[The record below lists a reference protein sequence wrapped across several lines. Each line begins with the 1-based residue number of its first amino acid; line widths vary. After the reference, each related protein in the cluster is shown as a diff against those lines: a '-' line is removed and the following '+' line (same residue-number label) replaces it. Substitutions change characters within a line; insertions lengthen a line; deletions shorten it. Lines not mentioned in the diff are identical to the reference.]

1 MAFAAGRLRQIVRIE
16 HLVSPVDSNGDPLRG
31 DQGELVDQE
40 WQTFEDNVRAAIEPL
55 NAREFI
61 QSAAMQSQITGK
73 IFMRYRALPT
83 ASMRLVHV
91 VNGVDGKIYNPAG
104 FVQDKETGLEYLM
117 SPVSEGVNDGQ

>member
-1 MAFAAGRLRQIVRIE
+1 MAFAAGRLRHVVRIE
-16 HLVSPVDSNGDPLRG
+16 HLVSPVDSNGEPLRG

-40 WQTFEDNVRAAIEPL
+40 WETFEDGVRAAIEPL
-55 NAREFI
+55 TAREFI

-73 IFMRYRALPT
+73 IFMRYRPLPT
-83 ASMRLVHV
+83 AAMRLVHV

-117 SPVSEGVNDGQ
+117 SPVSEGVNSGQ